1 MQFPRVLCAAAAGQR
16 PEAEP
21 RRWPNWELPRAYRR
35 RADPRLAAF
44 FVLSRR
50 QNGEREMKT
59 VLAAIASLAL
69 LSSASPAHERACS
82 AALGALSG
90 AVVLGP
96 VGAVAGAVVG
106 YTAGPSIA
114 RSWGLRRSSTKS
126 RRQSSK
132 RGYRGRTTVSDSGRA
147 PGAQTESRNATST
160 AAMAAEPRA
169 VPPKVTLPPVQA
181 LDY

>member
-1 MQFPRVLCAAAAGQR
+1 
-16 PEAEP
+16 
-21 RRWPNWELPRAYRR
+21 
-35 RADPRLAAF
+35 
-44 FVLSRR
+44 
-50 QNGEREMKT
+50 MKT

-69 LSSASPAHERACS
+69 LSSAAQAQERAGS

-114 RSWGLRRSSTKS
+114 RSWGLRQSSTKS

-132 RGYRGRTTVSDSGRA
+132 REHRGRTTATDTGGRA
-147 PGAQTESRNATST
+147 PDAQTASRTATST
-160 AAMAAEPRA
+160 AEMAAEPRA
-169 VPPKVTLPPVQA
+169 VHPKVTLPPVQA